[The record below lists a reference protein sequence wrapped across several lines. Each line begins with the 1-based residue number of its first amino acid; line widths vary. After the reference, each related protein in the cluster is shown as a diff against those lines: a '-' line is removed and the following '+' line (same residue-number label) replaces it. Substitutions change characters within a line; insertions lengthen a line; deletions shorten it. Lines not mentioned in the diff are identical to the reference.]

1 VNFRKSLLVSIL
13 LHLFFFCLLYFYN
26 EAGFFIS
33 KDHNVRLYLAFDRGF
48 AASMEHSGYSGKGRG
63 DFDGHRGNSNSKGKG
78 DEADSSGLAG
88 VVGALVNAAYKN
100 SPPQYPAIARMMGY
114 EGRVSLLIEVLPDGR
129 CGRVEVFRSS
139 GYGILDRAAV
149 NAARRWIFFAEN
161 QISLSSSVKVLQ
173 DVVFVL
179 KLQ

>member
-1 VNFRKSLLVSIL
+1 
-13 LHLFFFCLLYFYN
+13 
-26 EAGFFIS
+26 
-33 KDHNVRLYLAFDRGF
+33 
-48 AASMEHSGYSGKGRG
+48 
-63 DFDGHRGNSNSKGKG
+63 
-78 DEADSSGLAG
+78 
-88 VVGALVNAAYKN
+88 
-100 SPPQYPAIARMMGY
+100 MMGY